1 MSNRISILFGIA
13 LVSILLLAGPPA
25 LGQEQ
30 GVSACS
36 NAWGDSSTSG
46 SCDSPTLEWL
56 TNLLCVNC
64 CRVATK
70 CETGNWDYS
79 TPGSIVPEK
88 KTTSIQASMDDVER
102 LVNCSGN
109 LRIGNC

>member
-1 MSNRISILFGIA
+1 MFNRISILFGIA

-36 NAWGDSSTSG
+36 NAWNDSAASD
-46 SCDSPTLEWL
+46 SCDQL
-56 TNLLCVNC
+56 TFDWRSDLFC
-64 CRVATK
+64 
-70 CETGNWDYS
+70 
-79 TPGSIVPEK
+79 
-88 KTTSIQASMDDVER
+88 
-102 LVNCSGN
+102 VNCSGN